1 MPPLYRVSQS
11 FTLKRAHHSVA
22 FRSYC
27 SVDAIAVH
35 AVILAV
41 LLLMLYR
48 SVSKYLIVRAVYVFC
63 IILCVCVFICVGDN
77 VSLSNCI
84 CAAIYIRLY
93 I

>member
-1 MPPLYRVSQS
+1 
-11 FTLKRAHHSVA
+11 
-22 FRSYC
+22 
-27 SVDAIAVH
+27 
-35 AVILAV
+35 
-41 LLLMLYR
+41 MLYR